1 MVRSIFTLIA
11 IFFSTFTVSVLC
23 VLFSVFG
30 AYSKLLNFI
39 AKSWTGSILFAA
51 GVKLE
56 IEGLDK
62 FDKTKSYI
70 FIGNHQSH
78 FDVFAVFT
86 AIPLTARFM
95 AKKEL
100 YKIPIFGWAL
110 AATGTVKIDRSNREN
125 SISSMN
131 DALARIRQGVSV
143 IVFPEGTRSED
154 GQIKAFK
161 KGGFVLALKGGI
173 PLVPVSVSG
182 SRFIQKKHSARITPG
197 KIKIIFGSPIDTSQ
211 YSYQDREKLSET
223 VRNFIIENYDEHYN
237 ERKQ

>member
-1 MVRSIFTLIA
+1 MVRSIFAMIA
-11 IFFSTFTVSVLC
+11 IFILTLTVSVLC
-23 VLFSVFG
+23 VLFRVFG
-30 AYSKLLNFI
+30 AYSKLINFF
-39 AKSWTGSILFAA
+39 AKSWTESILFAA

-62 FDKTKSYI
+62 IDKTRSYI

-78 FDVFAVFT
+78 FDVFAIFT
-86 AIPLTARFM
+86 AVPLTARFM

-110 AATGTVKIDRSNREN
+110 SATGTVKIDRSNREK
-125 SISSMN
+125 SITSMN
-131 DALARIRQGVSV
+131 DALTRIRRGVSV

-173 PLVPVSVSG
+173 PIVPVSVSG
-182 SRFIQKKHSARITPG
+182 SRFIQKKHSTKITPG
-197 KIKIIFGSPIDTSQ
+197 KIKIIFGTPIDTSQ
-211 YSYQDREKLSET
+211 YSYQDREQMSTT
-223 VRNFIIENYDEHYN
+223 VRNFIVENYDEHYN
-237 ERKQ
+237 ERK